1 MLDLVLEVRI
11 PSSLLNY
18 LVSIPDMTPAPGV
31 GFNLTYV
38 CPEGMVFNHDW
49 FASPFVMMTCQ
60 VIFLAFTAT
69 VSYFILRILE
79 SLTRLGGTTFSV
91 CCVSITLIHIIFI
104 CDQYK
109 ILIL

>member
-1 MLDLVLEVRI
+1 MNKVI
-11 PSSLLNY
+11 GKYHTSSL
-18 LVSIPDMTPAPGV
+18 DMTPAPGV

-69 VSYFILRILE
+69 VFYFILRILE
-79 SLTRLGGTTFSV
+79 SLTRLGGTTSSV
-91 CCVSITLIHIIFI
+91 YCVSITLNHIIIFI